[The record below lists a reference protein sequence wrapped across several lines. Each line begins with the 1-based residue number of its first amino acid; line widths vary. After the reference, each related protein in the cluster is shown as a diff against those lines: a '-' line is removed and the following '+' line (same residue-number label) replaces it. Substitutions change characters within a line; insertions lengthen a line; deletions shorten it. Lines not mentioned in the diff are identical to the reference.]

1 MNQIDRKEFTK
12 KTLLGGVV
20 ILLPVALLVMGFRW
34 LFSLV
39 TDLIQPLTNLITNV
53 IGMPE
58 IFADLLVLVGMTGLC
73 FCVGWFVTTAGGAWF
88 HSKFDD
94 RFSRYVPGFQMVKDI
109 VGQFFGDATKSPFA
123 NGEVAMVRLFGKDS
137 PTEVTAIV
145 TSKHDDG
152 RYTVFVAT
160 GPNPTSG
167 NIYHVQKEQVTLYP
181 AITVSDAMRTI
192 IACGAGTGDLIANT
206 SGVGQSVR
214 TKAGAVKSAN
224 KTLVKLNIKGPC
236 KAFLED
242 NGLKETRKLL
252 SSRYQ
257 SVLSLKGYERPYVAE
272 ITTALDRSPD
282 FKEIADFDGSDWTP
296 IPYLEISNKLKE
308 ALSDAGYFCTAQLD
322 CESDETLK
330 QINGIGQKTI
340 ETLRAQLTR
349 LKTVEKFDNDIS

>member
-34 LFSLV
+34 LFRLV

-58 IFADLLVLVGMTGLC
+58 IFADVLVLMGMTGLC
-73 FCVGWFVTTAGGAWF
+73 FSVGWFVTTAGGAWF
-88 HSKFDD
+88 HSKFDE
-94 RFSRYVPGFQMVKDI
+94 RFSRYVPGFQMIKDI
-109 VGQFFGDATKSPFA
+109 VGQFFGDASKSPFA

-167 NIYHVQKEQVTLYP
+167 NIYHVHKEQVTLYP

-206 SGVGQSVR
+206 SGVGQNIRRKQGTVR
-214 TKAGAVKSAN
+214 KTTK
-224 KTLVKLNIKGPC
+224 KLAKLEIKGPC

-257 SVLSLKGYERPYVAE
+257 TVSSLKGYERPYVAD
-272 ITTALDRSPD
+272 ITTALDSSPD
-282 FKEIADFDGSDWTP
+282 FKEV
-296 IPYLEISNKLKE
+296 EI
-308 ALSDAGYFCTAQLD
+308 G
-322 CESDETLK
+322 
-330 QINGIGQKTI
+330 
-340 ETLRAQLTR
+340 RASCR
-349 LKTVEKFDNDIS
+349 ERV

>member
-1 MNQIDRKEFTK
+1 MNQIDKKEFAK

-34 LFSLV
+34 LYGIV

-58 IFADLLVLVGMTGLC
+58 IFADSLVLIGMTGLC

-123 NGEVAMVRLFGKDS
+123 NGEVAMVKLFGQDS

-145 TSKHDDG
+145 TSKHADG

-192 IACGAGTGDLIANT
+192 IACGAGTGDLIAYT
-206 SGVGQSVR
+206 SGVGQNIR
-214 TKAGAVKSAN
+214 TKEGSVKSAK
-224 KTLVKLNIKGPC
+224 KTLTKLDIKGSC
-236 KAFLED
+236 KTFLE
-242 NGLKETRKLL
+242 NSGLKETDKLL
-252 SSRYQ
+252 NSRYNVI
-257 SVLSLKGYERPYVAE
+257 SALDGYQPAYVAE
-272 ITTALDRSPD
+272 ITRALESS
-282 FKEIADFDGSDWTP
+282 ADFDKVGDFKGSDWTP
-296 IPYLEISNKLKE
+296 ISCLKISNKLKDTLIE
-308 ALSDAGYFCTAQLD
+308 AGYFCTSQL
-322 CESDETLK
+322 ENEADETLAK
-330 QINGIGQKTI
+330 INGIGEKTI
-340 ETLRAQLTR
+340 ATIRSQLDD
-349 LKTVEKFDNDIS
+349 LNNNE